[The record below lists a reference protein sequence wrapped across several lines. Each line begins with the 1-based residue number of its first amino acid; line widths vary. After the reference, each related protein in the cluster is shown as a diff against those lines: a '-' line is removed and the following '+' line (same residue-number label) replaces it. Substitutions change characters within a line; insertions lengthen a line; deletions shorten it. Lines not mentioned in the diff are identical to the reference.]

1 MGESPFHQ
9 GELIK
14 FYTQHNLDNQLLPF
28 LENKTLCGPYF
39 LRLSSKHY
47 HGKNIMRRAELISDS
62 NGVSASITKQDMCIY
77 TYTNTIPIALE
88 IFNTYPELNS
98 KLQLEEENYKYFV
111 DCMIDCKHWVQ
122 LVNEHQSNIFQH
134 LIKLSMRHKQWNE
147 QKVRGDNIFIWLI
160 VWNLKLIILFWQWG
174 FLNFSI
180 LINYT
185 LYSLPF
191 MLNTI
196 HTWLHQSS
204 CLHFRVLWSNEK
216 VVRPIKKVKNAKHQR
231 K

>member
-174 FLNFSI
+174 FFNFSI

-185 LYSLPF
+185 LYLSCYIP
-191 MLNTI
+191 
-196 HTWLHQSS
+196 HTHD
-204 CLHFRVLWSNEK
+204 FIK
-216 VVRPIKKVKNAKHQR
+216 VHVFTLEFCEVMKR
-231 K
+231 

>member
-77 TYTNTIPIALE
+77 TYTNTIPNALE
-88 IFNTYPELNS
+88 IFNILS
-98 KLQLEEENYKYFV
+98 S
-111 DCMIDCKHWVQ
+111 I
-122 LVNEHQSNIFQH
+122 QSFSSRKKIINI
-134 LIKLSMRHKQWNE
+134 
-147 QKVRGDNIFIWLI
+147 
-160 VWNLKLIILFWQWG
+160 
-174 FLNFSI
+174 
-180 LINYT
+180 
-185 LYSLPF
+185 SL
-191 MLNTI
+191 T
-196 HTWLHQSS
+196 
-204 CLHFRVLWSNEK
+204 
-216 VVRPIKKVKNAKHQR
+216 A
-231 K
+231 